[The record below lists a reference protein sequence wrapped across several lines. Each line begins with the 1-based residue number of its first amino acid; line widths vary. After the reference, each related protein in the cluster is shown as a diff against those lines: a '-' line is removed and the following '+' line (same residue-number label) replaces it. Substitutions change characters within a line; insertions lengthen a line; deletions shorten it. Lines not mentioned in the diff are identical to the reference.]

1 MKNFTRWFAI
11 MSQHYKTGWVRL
23 WKRIHSKR
31 RVPFIT
37 IARGNDRSTARAE
50 SILPRF
56 DRLSTCQRSDAES
69 VTQFSTAETAASE
82 IESGRSV
89 SHTEIQIDFLFT
101 SASVM
106 FSPTKLPFAFAFV
119 NRNTRATAVFR

>member
-1 MKNFTRWFAI
+1 MIGQPPAQNRFCLDLTDYLRASEVMQKAWHSFR
-11 MSQHYKTGWVRL
+11 RL
-23 WKRIHSKR
+23 M
-31 RVPFIT
+31 P
-37 IARGNDRSTARAE
+37 
-50 SILPRF
+50 
-56 DRLSTCQRSDAES
+56 
-69 VTQFSTAETAASE
+69 ETAASE

-119 NRNTRATAVFR
+119 NRNTRTTAVFR